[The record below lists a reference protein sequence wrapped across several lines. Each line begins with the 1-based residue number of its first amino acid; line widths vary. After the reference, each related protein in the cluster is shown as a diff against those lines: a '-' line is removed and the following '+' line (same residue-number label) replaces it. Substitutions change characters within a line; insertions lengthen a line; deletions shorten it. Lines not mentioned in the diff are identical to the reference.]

1 MRKRRVVSTTLAG
14 SLCALAVAGSPQI
27 QGASGSDAVTPIYK
41 DPSYS
46 FSERA
51 SALVSRMTLA
61 EKASQTDS
69 NTSPAIPRLGVPT
82 YGWWNE
88 ALHGVAELSQ
98 TNNANAGFLTNTT
111 SYPIN
116 QAMAASFDPDLE
128 YQISSNISDEAR
140 EVMPS

>member
-1 MRKRRVVSTTLAG
+1 MRGKRRVGLSALAG
-14 SLCALAVAGSPQI
+14 CVCALAVAGASDVHRAT
-27 QGASGSDAVTPIYK
+27 GAAATPIYL

-46 FSERA
+46 FQERA
-51 SALVSRMTLA
+51 ADLVSRMTLA

-69 NTSPAIPRLGVPT
+69 NISPAIPRLGVPS

-98 TNNANAGFLTNTT
+98 NNNANAGFLTNTT

-116 QAMAASFDPDLE
+116 QAMAASF
-128 YQISSNISDEAR
+128 
-140 EVMPS
+140 